1 MVWSVSTG
9 KMFDRCQRQWFFKTH
24 VASAK
29 SNDKGRRLAYLL
41 SKLQSVSAWRGNVV
55 DHVLSKEV
63 IPAIQHGEQV
73 SAESAIASAMKLFDR
88 QLAVAREHRI
98 HEPGFKPSALGDDFA
113 AFYAIE
119 YSGGVAD
126 EEVERAREE
135 VKEAIK
141 GFFSME
147 NLLARLA
154 SARRLITQRHL
165 FFSHADTKVRAVP
178 DVIVFSDGHPP
189 AIIDWKVHAFGRHD
203 AWLQLAVYAA
213 ALTRTDTRLDY
224 QVATDEFASEEIGLV
239 EVQLLT
245 RAIRR
250 HRLSEEDVERADAY
264 VARSAEAMA
273 LALGDSAEKACEL
286 PPDSFP
292 AARYASACESCA
304 YRRIC
309 WETLQ

>member
-1 MVWSVSTG
+1 MVWSVSTA

-24 VASAK
+24 VANAK
-29 SNDKGRRLAYLL
+29 AKDEVRHLAYLL

-55 DHVLSKEV
+55 DNVLSKEV
-63 IPAIQHGEQV
+63 IPAIERGERV
-73 SAESAIASAMKLFDR
+73 SAERATASAMKLFDR

-98 HEPGFKPSALGDDFA
+98 HEPGFRPSALGDDFA
-113 AFYAIE
+113 AFYAME
-119 YSGGVAD
+119 YSGGVTD
-126 EEVERAREE
+126 EEIERAREE
-135 VKEAIK
+135 VKDAIK

-189 AIIDWKVHAFGRHD
+189 AIIDWKVHTFGRHD
-203 AWLQLAVYAA
+203 AWLQLAIYAA
-213 ALTRTDTRLDY
+213 AITRTDSRLDY
-224 QVATDEFASEEIGLV
+224 QVATGSFPAEEIGLL

-245 RAIRR
+245 RALRR
-250 HRLSEEDVERADAY
+250 HRLGEDDVARADTYIAK
-264 VARSAEAMA
+264 SAETMA
-273 LALGDSAEKACEL
+273 LALGESGEKAHDL

-292 AARYASACESCA
+292 AARYASTCESCA
-304 YRRIC
+304 YRRMC